1 VSALATLVERL
12 PDELRRRAF
21 THSSWVDERVQS
33 YERLE
38 FLGDCVLGLAVAE
51 ELYRRAP
58 DVDEGRLAQQRAY
71 VVSRSSCAIVARSLD
86 LAAEFERERERL
98 KATRI
103 EPSRNVLA
111 ALCESVIGAAFLHHG
126 YRETADAVVEAF
138 DERIEYGEEGFVDH
152 KTELQERLA
161 RQGASVSYRLMETT
175 GPAHRR
181 TFTSAAV
188 LGDAVIGTGEGPSK
202 KASEQAAAQEALLRV
217 DGEGRL
223 CT

>member
-1 VSALATLVERL
+1 M
-12 PDELRRRAF
+12 
-21 THSSWVDERVQS
+21 
-33 YERLE
+33 
-38 FLGDCVLGLAVAE
+38 
-51 ELYRRAP
+51 
-58 DVDEGRLAQQRAY
+58 
-71 VVSRSSCAIVARSLD
+71 
-86 LAAEFERERERL
+86 
-98 KATRI
+98 
-103 EPSRNVLA
+103 LA

-126 YRETADAVVEAF
+126 YRETAAAVVEAF
-138 DERIEYGEEGFVDH
+138 EERIEFAEQGFVDH

-161 RQGASVSYRLMETT
+161 RQGASVSYRLMDAT

-188 LGDAVIGTGEGPSK
+188 LGDAVIGTGAGPSK